1 MSVVVMVEMKGVVV
15 GLLNS
20 PAQFSG
26 ALLLETVEVRDR
38 IIKRNQTGRDRRP
51 ACADVP

>member
-1 MSVVVMVEMKGVVV
+1 VAVMVEMKGVVV

-20 PAQFSG
+20 PAQYSG
-26 ALLLETVEVRDR
+26 ALLLETLEGRDR
-38 IIKRNQTGRDRRP
+38 ITQRNQTGRDCRP